1 MFRILIA
8 EDDMSLANFMRKG
21 LETEG
26 HVVEVANDGA
36 RAAEMA
42 NEFAYDLVVLDL
54 NLPNLDGTEV
64 LTRLRQSKPGLPVIV
79 LTARNRIEDRVQV
92 LDLGA
97 DDYLIKPFSFAELSA
112 RIRALLRRGV
122 RASDSVLKYADL
134 ELNRISRQ
142 VTRNGKRLDLT
153 TKEFALLEYLM
164 CNSGRRVTRSMIM
177 QNVWNLNFDTMTN
190 VVDVYINYLRKKVD
204 EGQAVRVIHTVRGI
218 GYQLGTPHDVAS

>member
-8 EDDMSLANFMRKG
+8 EDDLHLANFMRKG

-26 HVVEVANDGA
+26 HIVETADDGA
-36 RAAEMA
+36 AAKQKSI
-42 NEFAYDLVVLDL
+42 EFEYDLVVLDL
-54 NLPNLDGTEV
+54 NLPTLDGTQVLSHLREV
-64 LTRLRQSKPGLPVIV
+64 KPALPVIV

-112 RIRALLRRGV
+112 RIRALLRRGM
-122 RASDSVLKYADL
+122 RGSDSVLRYADL
-134 ELNRISRQ
+134 ELNRVSRT
-142 VTRNGKRLDLT
+142 VMRNGKRVDLT

-164 CNSGRRVTRSMIM
+164 RNSGRRVTRSMIV

-190 VVDVYINYLRKKVD
+190 VVDVYINYLRKKID
-204 EGQAVRVIHTVRGI
+204 DGQPVRVIHTVRGI